1 MAATLTISLS
11 ALLLPVPTTAQATL
25 PPLENLEPQLADERV
40 LGPLDA
46 PRGEI
51 ERSAKARAI
60 LEDSLGNAPETDP
73 RIEEARAILEDQL
86 VDYAG
91 ARFKNMH
98 IVETGEALTLC
109 GEVNAPNRLGGMSGW
124 QKTAVIL
131 RGRDYAPMMQ
141 VSTDGFTG
149 LSEYRDYCP
158 KHAEDAART
167 SGEDLAA
174 YLQPVATGG

>member
-51 ERSAKARAI
+51 ERIAKARAI

-131 RGRDYAPMMQ
+131 RGRDYVTPDDVKAIAPD
-141 VSTDGFTG
+141 VLRHRVITTY
-149 LSEYRDYCP
+149 E
-158 KHAEDAART
+158 AEAEEVT
-167 SGEDLAA
+167 SDMIVKRVLDTV
-174 YLQPVATGG
+174 PTP